1 MSAARRPRRLALTAG
16 LVALVAL
23 LAAWPGVAGA
33 GGDDEPG
40 TPTTTAPVQGVTGTL
55 LDAGEP
61 MEGVEIVVATLDGAE
76 VARAESGG
84 NGVWMVPIDQP
95 GKYRVTLDA
104 DTLPD
109 DVELRDPERNPLE
122 VDVFAGRL
130 TTVLFA
136 LGEDVRAAGPS
147 TAERVAQSTLNG
159 VKFGLI
165 VAMTAVGLSLIFGTT
180 RLINFSHGEIVTFG
194 AVVAWFLNARGPQ
207 LPLIAAGALAAVV
220 TGLLGGSIELG
231 LWRPLRARQVG
242 LFQMFVITI
251 GLALV
256 IRHVILI
263 WFGGARR
270 PYTDYTIQ
278 DRWELGPVSIT
289 PRDLAVIVASI
300 VILVAVATVLLRT
313 RVGKAM
319 RAVADDVDLSEASGI
334 DVKRI
339 ILFVWVGGAGLAAVG
354 GVFLGV
360 IESVSFEMGFNL
372 LLLMFAAVILGGL
385 GTAFGAMVGGLVV
398 GIATEVSTIWVQPSL
413 KFVFALAALVL
424 ALLLRPQG
432 ILGRRER
439 IG

>member
-1 MSAARRPRRLALTAG
+1 MSALRSRRLVAMIG
-16 LVALVAL
+16 FALVAL
-23 LAAWPGVAGA
+23 LAGWPTPAGA
-33 GGDDEPG
+33 GGDDPG
-40 TPTTTAPVQGVTGTL
+40 PPTTVAPIQGLTGTL
-55 LDAGEP
+55 VDAGQP
-61 MEGVEIVVATLDGAE
+61 VDGVEIVVETPDGEE
-76 VARAESGG
+76 VGRAESDDDGA
-84 NGVWMVPIDQP
+84 WTVPVEQP
-95 GKYRVTLDA
+95 GRYRVTLDV

-109 DVELRDPERNPLE
+109 DTELRDPERNPLSI
-122 VDVFAGRL
+122 DVFPGRA
-130 TTVLFA
+130 TTALFA
-136 LGEDVRAAGPS
+136 LGEPVGGAGPS
-147 TAERVAQSTLNG
+147 TAERLAQSTVNG

-165 VAMTAVGLSLIFGTT
+165 VAMAAVGLSLIFGTT

-207 LPLIAAGALAAVV
+207 LPLIAAGILAAVV
-220 TGLLGGSIELG
+220 TGMLGASMELG

-278 DRWELGPVSIT
+278 DRWDLGPVSIA
-289 PRDLAVIVASI
+289 PRDITVIVVSI
-300 VILVAVATVLLRT
+300 VILVVVAMVLLRT

-319 RAVADDVDLSEASGI
+319 RAVRDDVDLSEASGI
-334 DVKRI
+334 DVRRI

-424 ALLLRPQG
+424 ALLIRPQG

>member
-1 MSAARRPRRLALTAG
+1 MIG
-16 LVALVAL
+16 FALVAL
-23 LAAWPGVAGA
+23 LAGWPTPAGA
-33 GGDDEPG
+33 GGDDPG
-40 TPTTTAPVQGVTGTL
+40 PPTTAAPIQGLTGTL
-55 LDAGEP
+55 VDAGRP
-61 MEGVEIVVATLDGAE
+61 VEGVEIVVETPDGEE
-76 VARAESGG
+76 VGRTESDD
-84 NGVWMVPIDQP
+84 NGAWAVPVEQP
-95 GKYRVTLDA
+95 GRYRVTLDV

-109 DVELRDPERNPLE
+109 DADLRNPERNPLE
-122 VDVFAGRL
+122 IDVFPGRA
-130 TTVLFA
+130 TTALFA
-136 LGEDVRAAGPS
+136 LGEVAGAARPS
-147 TAERVAQSTLNG
+147 TAERLAQSMVNG

-165 VAMTAVGLSLIFGTT
+165 VAMAALGLSLIFGTT
-180 RLINFSHGEIVTFG
+180 RLINFSHGELVTFG
-194 AVVAWFLNARGPQ
+194 AVVAWFLNAQGPQ
-207 LPLIAAGALAAVV
+207 LPLIAAGAIAAVV
-220 TGLLGGSIELG
+220 TGVLGGSMELG

-263 WFGGARR
+263 WFGGSRR

-278 DRWELGPVSIT
+278 DRWDLGPVSIA
-289 PRDLAVIVASI
+289 PRDLAVMIVSI
-300 VILVAVATVLLRT
+300 VILVLVALVLLRT

-319 RAVADDVDLSEASGI
+319 RAVADDTDLSEASGI
-334 DVKRI
+334 DVRRI
-339 ILFVWVGGAGLAAVG
+339 ILFVWVGGAGLAALG
-354 GVFLGV
+354 GVFLGT
-360 IESVSFEMGFNL
+360 IESVNFEMGFNL

-424 ALLLRPQG
+424 ALLIRPQG

>member
-1 MSAARRPRRLALTAG
+1 MMSACGLRRLAPVIGFAF
-16 LVALVAL
+16 VAL
-23 LAAWPGVAGA
+23 LAGWPTPVGA
-33 GGDDEPG
+33 GGGDPEP
-40 TPTTTAPVQGVTGTL
+40 PTTAVPIQGLTGTL
-55 LDAGEP
+55 IDAGKP
-61 MEGVEIVVATLDGAE
+61 VEGVEIVVEAPDGEE
-76 VARAESGG
+76 VGRAESDV
-84 NGVWMVPIDQP
+84 NGVWTVPVEQP
-95 GKYRVTLDA
+95 GRYRVMLDV

-109 DVELRDPERNPLE
+109 DTELRDPERNPLE
-122 VDVFAGRL
+122 IDVFPGRA
-130 TTVLFA
+130 TTALFA
-136 LGEDVRAAGPS
+136 LGEGVGGAGPN
-147 TAERVAQSTLNG
+147 TAERLAQSTVNG

-165 VAMTAVGLSLIFGTT
+165 VAMASIGLSLIFGTT
-180 RLINFSHGEIVTFG
+180 RLINFSHGELVTFG
-194 AVVAWFLNARGPQ
+194 AVVAWFLNAQGPE
-207 LPLIAAGALAAVV
+207 LPLIAAGLIAAVV

-242 LFQMFVITI
+242 LFQMFVMTI

-256 IRHVILI
+256 IRYVILI

-278 DRWELGPVSIT
+278 DRWDLGPVSIA
-289 PRDLAVIVASI
+289 PRDLAVMIASI
-300 VILVAVATVLLRT
+300 VILVVVAMVLLRT

-334 DVKRI
+334 DVRRI

-360 IESVSFEMGFNL
+360 IESVSFEMGFSL

-424 ALLLRPQG
+424 ALLIRPQG

>member
-1 MSAARRPRRLALTAG
+1 MMSLWRPRRLAAMIG
-16 LVALVAL
+16 FALVAL
-23 LAAWPGVAGA
+23 LTGWPTPAGA
-33 GGDDEPG
+33 GGDDPG
-40 TPTTTAPVQGVTGTL
+40 PPTTVAPIQGLTGTL
-55 LDAGEP
+55 LDAGRP
-61 MEGVEIVVATLDGAE
+61 VEGVEIVVETPDGEE
-76 VARAESGG
+76 VGRAESDE
-84 NGVWMVPIDQP
+84 NGAWTVPVMQP
-95 GKYRVTLDA
+95 GRYRVTLDV

-109 DVELRDPERNPLE
+109 DAELRDPERNPLE
-122 VDVFAGRL
+122 IDVFPGRS
-130 TTVLFA
+130 TTALFA
-136 LGEDVRAAGPS
+136 LGEGVGGEGPS
-147 TAERVAQSTLNG
+147 TAERLAQSTVNG

-165 VAMTAVGLSLIFGTT
+165 VAMASIGLSLIFGTT
-180 RLINFSHGEIVTFG
+180 RLINFSHGELVTFG
-194 AVVAWFLNARGPQ
+194 AVVAWFLNAQGPQ
-207 LPLIAAGALAAVV
+207 LPLIAAGILAAVA
-220 TGLLGGSIELG
+220 TGLLGGSMELG

-242 LFQMFVITI
+242 LFQMFVMTI

-256 IRHVILI
+256 IRYVILI
-263 WFGGARR
+263 WFGGSRR

-278 DRWELGPVSIT
+278 DRWELGPVSIA
-289 PRDLAVIVASI
+289 PRDFAVIVLST
-300 VILVAVATVLLRT
+300 VILVAVAMVLLRT

-334 DVKRI
+334 DVRRI

-360 IESVSFEMGFNL
+360 IESVSFEMGFSL

-424 ALLLRPQG
+424 ALLIRPQG

>member
-1 MSAARRPRRLALTAG
+1 MIG
-16 LVALVAL
+16 FALVAL
-23 LAAWPGVAGA
+23 LVGWPTPAGA
-33 GGDDEPG
+33 GGDDDPG
-40 TPTTTAPVQGVTGTL
+40 PPTTAAPIQGLTGTL
-55 LDAGEP
+55 VDAGQP
-61 MEGVEIVVATLDGAE
+61 VEGVEIVVETPDGEE
-76 VARAESGG
+76 VGRAESDD
-84 NGVWMVPIDQP
+84 NGVWTVPVEQP
-95 GKYRVTLDA
+95 GRYRVTLDV

-109 DVELRDPERNPLE
+109 DAELRNPERNPLE
-122 VDVFAGRL
+122 IDVFPGRAS
-130 TTVLFA
+130 TALFA
-136 LGEDVRAAGPS
+136 LGDVVGAARPS
-147 TAERVAQSTLNG
+147 TADRLAQSTVNG
-159 VKFGLI
+159 LKFGLI
-165 VAMTAVGLSLIFGTT
+165 VAMAAIGLSLIFGTT
-180 RLINFSHGEIVTFG
+180 RLINFSHGELVTFG
-194 AVVAWFLNARGPQ
+194 AVVAWFLNAQGPE
-207 LPLIAAGALAAVV
+207 LPLIAAGAIAAVV
-220 TGLLGGSIELG
+220 TGVLGGSMELG

-263 WFGGARR
+263 WFGGSRR

-278 DRWELGPVSIT
+278 DRWDLGPVSIA
-289 PRDLAVIVASI
+289 PRDLAVMIVSI
-300 VILVAVATVLLRT
+300 VILVLVALVLLRT

-319 RAVADDVDLSEASGI
+319 RAVADDTDLSEASGI
-334 DVKRI
+334 DVRRI

-360 IESVSFEMGFNL
+360 IESVNFEMGFNL

-424 ALLLRPQG
+424 ALLIRPQG

>member
-1 MSAARRPRRLALTAG
+1 MIG
-16 LVALVAL
+16 FALVAL
-23 LAAWPGVAGA
+23 LAGWPTPAGA
-33 GGDDEPG
+33 GGDDPG
-40 TPTTTAPVQGVTGTL
+40 PPTTVAPIQGLTGTL
-55 LDAGEP
+55 VDAGQP
-61 MEGVEIVVATLDGAE
+61 VDGVEIVVETPDGEE
-76 VARAESGG
+76 VGRAESDDDGA
-84 NGVWMVPIDQP
+84 WTVPVEQP
-95 GKYRVTLDA
+95 GRYRVTLDV

-109 DVELRDPERNPLE
+109 DTELRDPERNPLSI
-122 VDVFAGRL
+122 DVFPGRA
-130 TTVLFA
+130 TTALFA
-136 LGEDVRAAGPS
+136 LGEPVGGAGPS
-147 TAERVAQSTLNG
+147 TAERLAQSTVNG

-165 VAMTAVGLSLIFGTT
+165 VAMAAVGLSLIFGTT

-207 LPLIAAGALAAVV
+207 LPLIAAGILAAVV
-220 TGLLGGSIELG
+220 TGMLGASMELG

-278 DRWELGPVSIT
+278 DRWDLGPVSIA
-289 PRDLAVIVASI
+289 PRDITVIVVSI
-300 VILVAVATVLLRT
+300 VILVVVAMVLLRT

-319 RAVADDVDLSEASGI
+319 RAVRDDVDLSEASGI
-334 DVKRI
+334 DVRRI

-424 ALLLRPQG
+424 ALLIRPQG